1 MAEAVV
7 VTLAVVFVT
16 AGVLSLV
23 ANHFG
28 LSPIPFYVIAGI
40 LTGTVVDEPDV
51 LQLALWGIA
60 FLVFVFGIRIDFGAL
75 RSVLRDG
82 ESAAIAQLIVV
93 GPLAFGVG
101 VGVLEVFGI
110 DDPFQNA
117 IYFAIAATLSSTI
130 VGGGLLE
137 REIRDKFVHGRLA
150 SSIHLFDD
158 LLAICVLLVLSA
170 EVLTAEAVTSKIGY
184 GVLFLAAAMLIYR
197 HGYPLLLRFAGDSEE
212 LLLMSSISILIAF
225 IAAAEFVEVSI
236 VVGAFAAGIAIRSE
250 GSLTLGV
257 RNGIDSITDFF
268 VAIFFV
274 TVGALVSIPTLETLV
289 LAGVLCLLVLI
300 ANPLVMVFAFVYE
313 GYDPRTA
320 FFAATSLNQVSEFAL
335 VVAIQAI
342 VLDHLSIATAMFDAI
357 ILAAAVTMILTA
369 VTRRHEEWL
378 YGGVVDRLRV
388 ARPTQKVDRRS
399 VIRADLENHVII
411 VGFGRHA
418 RWLVDTCEDR
428 NVPYVVI
435 ENDPARWDEMR
446 RECDNYVLG
455 DAMASHPWEL
465 ARIESASLVVSTID
479 HRQVSETILDLLPG
493 TTGRGG
499 EHVEHIPEIESS
511 PDVILRAE
519 TAAEAREL
527 LDQGATF
534 VNVPSVLA
542 GDQFVE
548 LLRAVVSGDRE
559 REDVRIEHLDTL
571 SRLERYGFGSRFEE

>member
-1 MAEAVV
+1 MVEAVV

-28 LSPIPFYVIAGI
+28 FSPIPFYVIAGI

-82 ESAAIAQLIVV
+82 ESAAIAQLLVV
-93 GPLAFGVG
+93 GPLAFAIGF
-101 VGVLEVFGI
+101 GVLELFEI
-110 DDPFQNA
+110 DDPVQNA
-117 IYFAIAATLSSTI
+117 MYFAIAAMLSSTI

-137 REIRDKFVHGRLA
+137 REIRNKFVHGRLA

-170 EVLTAEAVTSKIGY
+170 EVATAEAVTSKIGY
-184 GVLFLAAAMLIYR
+184 GVLFLAAAALIYR
-197 HGYPLLLRFAGDSEE
+197 HGYPLLLRVAGDSEE

-225 IAAAEFVEVSI
+225 IAAAEFVGISI
-236 VVGAFAAGIAIRSE
+236 VVGAFAAGIAIRAE
-250 GSLTLGV
+250 GAQMLGV

-274 TVGALVSIPTLETLV
+274 TVGALVSIPTLETFV
-289 LAGVLCLLVLI
+289 LAGILCLLVLI
-300 ANPLVMVFAFVYE
+300 ANPLVMVFAFIFE

-320 FFAATSLNQVSEFAL
+320 FYASTSLNQVSEFAL
-335 VVAIQAI
+335 VVAIQAV
-342 VLDHLSIATAMFDAI
+342 VLDHLEIATAIFDAI

-378 YGGVVDRLRV
+378 YGGVIDRLTV

-399 VIRADLENHVII
+399 VVREDLTEHVVV

-418 RWLVDTCEDR
+418 RWLVDTCEDLG
-428 NVPYVVI
+428 VSYVVI

-446 RECDNYVLG
+446 RECENYVLG

-465 ARIESASLVVSTID
+465 ASVESASLVVSTVD

-493 TTGRGG
+493 TAGTGG
-499 EHVEHIPEIESS
+499 EHVSQAPAIESP

-527 LDQGATF
+527 LEQGATF

-542 GDQFVE
+542 GDQFVD
-548 LLRAVVSGDRE
+548 LLRAVISGDRG
-559 REDVRIEHLDTL
+559 REEVRLDHLETL